1 MFKIAQPRELL
12 IEQLSLLLYVEEQ
25 LKDKVLP
32 DLMSEAEDGELK
44 QGLTLHA
51 TQTHDHVVN
60 VRKIFELLD
69 EEPKAKSDPVLD
81 ALRKQHKRI
90 VRRLD
95 SPKLK
100 DLAHAEAVVK
110 TEHLEIGAYTSALGL
125 AGAMNVTPEI
135 GELLEKNLA
144 DEQKALE
151 LGEQAAEQLGEQAAA
166 LAATP

>member
-1 MFKIAQPRELL
+1 MFKIAEPRELL
-12 IEQLSLLLYVEEQ
+12 VEQLSLLLYVEEQ

-32 DLMSEAEDGELK
+32 ELMSEAEDGELK

-60 VRKIFELLD
+60 VRRVFELLG
-69 EEPKAKSDPVLD
+69 EKPKTKTDPVLD
-81 ALRKQHKRI
+81 ALQKQRKRI

-151 LGEQAAEQLGEQAAA
+151 LGVEAAEQLGEQAAA